1 MSNRQ
6 IADDYQARLDE
17 TRALVNK
24 ANAEQAKAEVEL
36 EKANAIIK
44 NSKERISL
52 EYHMTV
58 EAAAEKYTKELPMSD
73 AQARDTIYQLRI
85 DLQQIGNINM
95 EALKELEEKQKEFDN
110 ISVQHKQLI
119 DARTTIEKAIAELD
133 AKAKNSFKE
142 TIDKVNEQLP
152 QVFGYLFGGGTASV
166 AYTNPED
173 ILNSG
178 IDVTA
183 VPPGKKITTLNLLSG
198 GEKSLV
204 ALSVLFAILRVH
216 NFPLVV
222 LDEAESA
229 LDPANVERFGNII
242 KNNSKDTQF
251 LVITHRPCTME
262 RCDSLF
268 GATMQIKGITNMYK
282 VSLAHAKDEFGN
294 DNQ

>member
-1 MSNRQ
+1 MLNP
-6 IADDYQARLDE
+6 
-17 TRALVNK
+17 N
-24 ANAEQAKAEVEL
+24 L
-36 EKANAIIK
+36 EA
-44 NSKERISL
+44 
-52 EYHMTV
+52 
-58 EAAAEKYTKELPMSD
+58 
-73 AQARDTIYQLRI
+73 TINNGI
-85 DLQQIGNINM
+85 F
-95 EALKELEEKQKEFDN
+95 KEFN
-110 ISVQHKQLI
+110 SLSVQHKELI
-119 DARTTIEKAIAELD
+119 SAKETIEKAIAELGN
-133 AKAKNSFKE
+133 KARNSFKE
-142 TIDKVNEQLP
+142 TIEKVNNELP
-152 QVFGYLFGGGTASV
+152 NVFGYLFGGGTASV
-166 AYTNPED
+166 QYTDPND

-178 IDVTA
+178 IEVTA

-242 KNNSKDTQF
+242 KKNSKETQF
-251 LVITHRPCTME
+251 LVITHRPGTME

-282 VSLAHAKDEFGN
+282 VTLAHAKSEFGS

>member
-1 MSNRQ
+1 
-6 IADDYQARLDE
+6 
-17 TRALVNK
+17 
-24 ANAEQAKAEVEL
+24 
-36 EKANAIIK
+36 
-44 NSKERISL
+44 
-52 EYHMTV
+52 
-58 EAAAEKYTKELPMSD
+58 MSD
-73 AQARDTIYQLRI
+73 AQARETIYQLKA
-85 DLQQIGNINM
+85 DLAHIGNINM
-95 EALKELEEKQKEFDN
+95 EALAELEAKQKEFD
-110 ISVQHKQLI
+110 SLSGQHQQLI
-119 DARTTIEKAIAELD
+119 DAKQTIEKAIAELD
-133 AKAKNSFKE
+133 SKAKNSFKE
-142 TIDKVNEQLP
+142 TIDKVNAQLP
-152 QVFGYLFGGGTASV
+152 EVFKYLFGGGTASV
-166 AYTNPED
+166 QYTDPND

-242 KNNSKDTQF
+242 KNNSKETQF
-251 LVITHRPCTME
+251 LVITHRPGTME

-282 VSLAHAKDEFGN
+282 VTLAHAKSEFGN